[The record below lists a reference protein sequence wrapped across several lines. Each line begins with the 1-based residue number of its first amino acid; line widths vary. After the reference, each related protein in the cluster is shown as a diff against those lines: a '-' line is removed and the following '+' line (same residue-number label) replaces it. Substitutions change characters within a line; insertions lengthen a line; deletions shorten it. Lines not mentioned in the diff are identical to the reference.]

1 MDKKVL
7 VAVSGGVDSSTAM
20 MLLKDQG
27 YEVIAAHM
35 KMWDYAEVGGESRRD
50 GRCCSLESINDLRSI
65 CTAHN
70 IPFYVLNFV
79 DRFREIVIDNFVS
92 EYRAG
97 RTPNPCIVC
106 NTHLKWGG
114 LLNKALQ
121 LGCDFIATGHY
132 ARIVKDDKYSR
143 YIIKKGLDDSRD
155 QSYALWG
162 LTQEALS
169 RTLFPLG
176 EYRKKDVREMAAK
189 YDLKTAKT
197 PESQDICFVADN
209 NYHRFL
215 KEWEQKE
222 GGGGKGFRPG
232 KIVKENGEVVGEHK
246 GVAFYTVGQR
256 RGMGIAHPTPLYVK
270 KIDPESNTVV
280 VGDNDDLFTDSM
292 KVTKLNWVALDNPQE
307 PFRAEVKIRYL
318 HTPAKA
324 GIEPHAKDTVTVRFD
339 KSQRAVTPGQ
349 SAVFYDDDTVLG
361 GGVINSSKK

>member
-1 MDKKVL
+1 MAKKVL

-27 YEVIAAHM
+27 YDILAAHM
-35 KMWDYAEVGGESRRD
+35 KLWDYGEVGGEDRRD

-65 CTAHN
+65 CSSHN

-79 DRFREIVIDNFVS
+79 DRFREIVINNFVS

-97 RTPNPCIVC
+97 RTPNPCILC
-106 NTHLKWGG
+106 NTHLKWEG

-132 ARIVKDDKYSR
+132 ARIVRDEKYSR
-143 YIIKKGLDDSRD
+143 FVIKKGLDDSRD

-176 EYRKKDVREMAAK
+176 EYHKKEVRELAAK
-189 YDLKTAKT
+189 YDLRTAKT

-209 NYHRFL
+209 NYRRFL
-215 KEWEQKE
+215 LEWEEKGA
-222 GGGGKGFRPG
+222 GGEAGFIPG
-232 KIVKENGEVVGEHK
+232 KIIKEDGEVVGDHK
-246 GVAFYTVGQR
+246 GIAFYTVGQR

-270 KIDPESNTVV
+270 KIDPESNTVI
-280 VGDNDDLFTDSM
+280 VGDNDDLFTTSM
-292 KVTKLNWVALDNPQE
+292 IVTKLNWVALDNPQE
-307 PFRAEVKIRYL
+307 PFQSEVKIRYL
-318 HTPAKA
+318 HKPARA
-324 GIEPHAKDTVTVRFD
+324 LVEPRSDGTVLVGFD
-339 KSQRAVTPGQ
+339 DSQRAVTPGQ
-349 SAVFYDDDTVLG
+349 SAVFYDDEIILG
-361 GGVINSSKK
+361 GGLINSSKK